1 MQACDLTVMRV
12 ALVIYG
18 SLETISG
25 GYLYDRKLVE
35 HLKSQGDLVEII
47 SLPWRNY
54 ARHLGD
60 NLAPTLLSRLNQ
72 LRVDILLQDELNHP
86 SLFWINRRLGGAYPL
101 VSIVHHLRS
110 SELRPAWQNHLYHGI
125 ERSYLSSVDGFIFN
139 SLTTR
144 QVVEGLTRQKKPCL
158 VAYPAGDRLSPDI
171 SDEEIAYRALQP
183 GALRLF
189 FLGNVIPRKGLHTL
203 LEALN
208 MLPREAWRLFV
219 AGRLDI
225 DRAYTGAILQQVA
238 RSGLSAQVAFLGPL
252 ADEGLSEQLRISHVL
267 VLPSS
272 YEGFGIAYLEGMGFG
287 LPAIATS
294 GGAAGEIITH
304 GRDGFL
310 IKPGDVQALRNCL
323 WELATNRQRLLELSL
338 AARKRYA
345 AHPGWEQTGR
355 NIRGFLENFQEA

>member
-1 MQACDLTVMRV
+1 MRL

-35 HLKSQGDLVEII
+35 HLKTQGDQVEII

-54 ARHLGD
+54 ARGLLD
-60 NLAPTLLSRLNQ
+60 NLATALLSRLNH

-86 SLFWINRRLGGAYPL
+86 SLFWINRRVHGAYPT

-110 SELRPAWQNHLYHGI
+110 SELRPAWQNSFYRLI
-125 ERSYLSSVDGFIFN
+125 ERSYLSSVGGFIFN
-139 SLTTR
+139 SQTTR
-144 QVVEGLTRQKKPCL
+144 QVVEALTREKKPYV
-158 VAYPAGDRLSPDI
+158 VAFPVGDRLSPNI
-171 SDEEIAYRALQP
+171 SDEAITQRALQTGP
-183 GALRLF
+183 LRLF

-203 LEALN
+203 LASLS
-208 MLPREAWRLFV
+208 MLPRNVWRLFV

-225 DRAYTGAILQQVA
+225 DSPYAQSIQRQVA
-238 RSGLSAQVAFLGPL
+238 RSGLSGQVAFLGPL
-252 ADEGLSEQLRISHVL
+252 ADEALSEQLRLSHVL

-294 GGAAGEIITH
+294 AGAAREIITH

-310 IKPGDVQALRNCL
+310 IEPGDVQALSDHML
-323 WELATNRQRLLELSL
+323 ELAVNRGRLLELSL
-338 AARKRYA
+338 AARQRYA
-345 AHPGWEQTGR
+345 AHPGWEQTGKD
-355 NIRGFLENFQEA
+355 IRGFLENFQEG